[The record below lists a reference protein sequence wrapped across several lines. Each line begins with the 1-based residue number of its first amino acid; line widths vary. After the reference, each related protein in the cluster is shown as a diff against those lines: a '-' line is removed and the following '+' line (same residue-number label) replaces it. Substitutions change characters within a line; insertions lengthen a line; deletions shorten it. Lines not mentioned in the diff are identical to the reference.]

1 MRTEQ
6 TPAVE
11 RRRRPRPPRDPR
23 VLIIDPDRELVE
35 KTAHDLGEAGYT
47 VRPAFDGEQGLGLL
61 SEEQPHLVLLELVLP
76 KRSGL
81 DVFRMIRASSEL
93 PVIFVSARS
102 SETDRIVSL
111 ELGADDFVTKP
122 FSSRELIARVGAVLR
137 RSCSTCRSLYGGEE
151 PASLQLDRGS
161 FQARRK
167 GRTVGLTRTE
177 FRIIEAL
184 ARNPGQTLSRAQLL
198 EQFSGDGEVFD
209 RTLDKHIANLRKKI
223 EDNPSNPR
231 HLVTVFG
238 QGYKYEP

>member
-6 TPAVE
+6 TPAIE
-11 RRRRPRPPRDPR
+11 RRHRPRPPRDPR

-35 KTAHDLGEAGYT
+35 TIAHALSEAGYT
-47 VRPAFDGEQGLGLL
+47 VLRAFDGEQGLGLL
-61 SEEQPHLVLLELVLP
+61 AEESPHVVLLELLLP

-81 DVFRMIRASSEL
+81 DVFRMIRTASKL
-93 PVIFVSARS
+93 PVIFFSARS

-137 RSCSTCRSLYGGEE
+137 RSCSNCRSLNGARE
-151 PASLQLDRGS
+151 PASLELDRGS

-177 FRIIEAL
+177 FHILDAL
-184 ARNPGQTLSRAQLL
+184 ARKPGQILSRAQLL
-198 EQFSGDGEVFD
+198 EQFSSDGEVFD

-223 EDNPSNPR
+223 EENPSNPR